1 MQEEE
6 PKKRCGQGIGA
17 RLREVRESRS
27 LTRKDLSEAT
37 GLAVQAIANIETG
50 RRQPSFRT
58 LLSLAQG
65 LSMSLDSL
73 VGWQVAEH
81 APGVP
86 EDATVAATAE
96 RIRGFPPEL
105 QQEVK
110 DFVDFLWE
118 KRTRRKASGQ
128 RSNRHRT

>member
-1 MQEEE
+1 MQERKT
-6 PKKRCGQGIGA
+6 KKGRGQEFGT

-27 LTRKDLSEAT
+27 LTRKNLAEAT
-37 GLAVQAIANIETG
+37 GLAVQAIANIEAG

-58 LLSLAQG
+58 LLALARG

-73 VGWQVAEH
+73 VGWQVAEQ
-81 APGVP
+81 APGVL

-96 RIRGFPPEL
+96 RIRGLPPEL

-118 KRTRRKASGQ
+118 KKAPRCTRGR
-128 RSNRHRT
+128 RSKRQ